1 MNQLQLRELKGLLDE
16 GLITREEYDTERAK
30 IVNS

>member
-16 GLITREEYDTERAK
+16 GLITREEYDKRAK